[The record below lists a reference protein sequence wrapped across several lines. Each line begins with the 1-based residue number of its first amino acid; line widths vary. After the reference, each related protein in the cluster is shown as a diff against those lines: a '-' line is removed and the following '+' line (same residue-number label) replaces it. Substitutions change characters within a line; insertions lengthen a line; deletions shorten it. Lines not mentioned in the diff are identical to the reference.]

1 MQVTLSE
8 RAAELATLAVQR
20 GLCETVEAAVEHGL
34 EFLALSAA
42 EDDDI
47 PEWDAEYAAE
57 VNRKLDEAE
66 EDIRA
71 GRVVVIDE
79 AYRATIAERVRAMGR
94 PTASNG

>member
-8 RAAELATLAVQR
+8 RAAELAAMAVQR
-20 GLCETVEAAVEHGL
+20 GLYATVEAAVEHAL
-34 EFLALSAA
+34 VLLALGAPD
-42 EDDDI
+42 DDDI

-79 AYRATIAERVRAMGR
+79 AYRAAIAERVRAMGR
-94 PTASNG
+94 PRASSG